1 MQSQRIIFVVVFKVS
16 KYALSFVFFYL
27 MVLFYAPAVIGIV
40 RFAIAF
46 VAIFSFIFNLGFNI
60 AHLKIYPEETSKSSS
75 IGTLLSFKA
84 VFICIS
90 ICFYYMILSLF
101 NFDKTITTIIIIFI
115 VELIVQSINT
125 SFSNILI
132 ADNEIIKG
140 SFPWIIIS
148 SSKILLLVIGL
159 YIYPKNEITLS
170 FIYLLS
176 TILHT
181 AFLLPYILRYN
192 ISKPT
197 NSVIKKYLKFTYP
210 LIFSNIAVLIS
221 GNIGIILINFWISSE
236 AVAFYYAAEHF
247 SVFRTIIPNVI
258 SLVMV
263 SIFAKNIKKGN
274 LEKNK
279 RIIKKI
285 TKYSCILFGA
295 IILLSFLYSD
305 ELILIFLGDV
315 YEPSIFVFNI
325 LILAQIFVINDVAVF
340 TDLNAR
346 GLTKLFSA
354 IKIIGEFYKTFLI
367 ILFIAPNGLNLG
379 INGLALAILFG
390 NFTYSLLIR
399 IILWKKYKYG
409 YNFGIIL
416 YLFVVLLI
424 FLFNVLVI
432 AMIDFLTYFYLI
444 PLFAILNIFFY
455 FIILYILRGIK
466 KEDIRYFKLMLNIK
480 NLVNI
485 LYQDLITRNNKSK
498 KKINI

>member
-1 MQSQRIIFVVVFKVS
+1 MQSQRIIFVIVFKVS

-60 AHLKIYPEETSKSSS
+60 AHLKIYPEEKSKKSS

-84 VFICIS
+84 VFIIIS
-90 ICFYYMILSLF
+90 IGFYYMILSIF

-115 VELIVQSINT
+115 IELIVQSINT

-148 SSKILLLVIGL
+148 SSKIVLLIVGL
-159 YIYPKNEITLS
+159 YIYPTNEITLS

-176 TILHT
+176 TLLHT

-192 ISKPT
+192 IGKPT

-236 AVAFYYAAEHF
+236 AVAYYYAAEHF

-263 SIFAKNIKKGN
+263 SIFAKNIKQGN

-325 LILAQIFVINDVAVF
+325 LILAQIFVINDVAIF

-354 IKIIGEFYKTFLI
+354 IKIIGEIYKTFLI

-390 NFTYSLLIR
+390 HLTHSLIIR
-399 IILWKKYKYG
+399 IILWKKYNYG

-416 YLFVVLLI
+416 YLCVVLLI

-432 AMIDFLTYFYLI
+432 TMIDFLTYFYLI
-444 PLFAILNIFFY
+444 PLFAIINIFFY
-455 FIILYILRGIK
+455 FSILYVLRGIK
-466 KEDIRYFKLMLNIK
+466 KDDIRYFKLMLNIK

-485 LYQDLITRNNKSK
+485 LYQDLTIKNNKSNNN
-498 KKINI
+498 INI